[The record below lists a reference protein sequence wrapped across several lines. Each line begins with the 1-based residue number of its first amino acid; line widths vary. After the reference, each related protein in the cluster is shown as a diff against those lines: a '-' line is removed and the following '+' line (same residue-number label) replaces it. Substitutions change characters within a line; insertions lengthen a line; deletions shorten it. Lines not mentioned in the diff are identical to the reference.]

1 MIAQKEIQ
9 KYISYTNLLELN
21 YKFNKYI
28 DEKGD
33 SIEILNFIDHQID
46 AIKNI
51 LDKFKEKY
59 ELEFLNNNITYYEN
73 LKDNSIVLNIPKEKE
88 EILEKFDFD
97 VHINAFNK
105 IYDESK
111 VNSEEFALYSENEI
125 PKKLNPNNEICYNL
139 MNK

>member
-1 MIAQKEIQ
+1 M
-9 KYISYTNLLELN
+9 ELN

-59 ELEFLNNNITYYEN
+59 ELEFLKNNITYYKN
-73 LKDNSIVLNIPKEKE
+73 SNDKSIVLNIPKEKE
-88 EILEKFDFD
+88 KKLKKLDFK
-97 VHINAFNK
+97 VYINDFNK
-105 IYDESK
+105 IYNEIKENLKAFS
-111 VNSEEFALYSENEI
+111 FYSENEI
-125 PKKLNPNNEICYNL
+125 QKKLNPFNEICYIF

>member
-1 MIAQKEIQ
+1 MIAKK
-9 KYISYTNLLELN
+9 KYKNISLIANLLELN

-46 AIKNI
+46 AVKNI

-59 ELEFLNNNITYYEN
+59 ELEFLKNNITYYKN
-73 LKDNSIVLNIPKEKE
+73 SNDKSIVLNIPKEKKKK
-88 EILEKFDFD
+88 LKKLYFK
-97 VHINAFNK
+97 VYINDFNK
-105 IYDESK
+105 IYNEIKENLKAFS
-111 VNSEEFALYSENEI
+111 FCSENEI
-125 PKKLNPNNEICYNL
+125 QQKLNPFNEICYIF

>member
-1 MIAQKEIQ
+1 M
-9 KYISYTNLLELN
+9 ELN

-51 LDKFKEKY
+51 LDKFKDKY
-59 ELEFLNNNITYYEN
+59 ELEFLKNNITYYKN
-73 LKDNSIVLNIPKEKE
+73 SNDKSIVLNIPKEKE
-88 EILEKFDFD
+88 KKLKKLDFK
-97 VHINAFNK
+97 VYINDFNK
-105 IYDESK
+105 IYNEIKENLKAFS
-111 VNSEEFALYSENEI
+111 FYSENEI
-125 PKKLNPNNEICYNL
+125 QKKLNPFNEICYIF